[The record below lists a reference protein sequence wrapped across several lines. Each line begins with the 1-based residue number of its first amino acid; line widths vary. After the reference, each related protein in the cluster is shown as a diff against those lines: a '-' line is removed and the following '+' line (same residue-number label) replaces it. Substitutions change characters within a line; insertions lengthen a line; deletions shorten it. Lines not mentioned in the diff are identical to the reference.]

1 MTILDDRCTQ
11 RLAPHTTSQQL
22 AAMRAQLERDNARRL
37 APGRHCLC
45 PGHRGQHPGHPATP
59 GARHMNPLLIAPLL
73 DLGKNIIDRMFP
85 DPAQKAQ
92 AELELLKITQ
102 AGDLQVILKQL
113 EINATEAANPS
124 IFVAGWRP
132 FVGWLSG
139 LGLAYATIVH
149 NLLAWLAQ
157 VQQWPAPP
165 AVDTDTL
172 LYVLGALLGVAGL
185 RTVEK
190 VKGATK

>member
-1 MTILDDRCTQ
+1 
-11 RLAPHTTSQQL
+11 
-22 AAMRAQLERDNARRL
+22 
-37 APGRHCLC
+37 
-45 PGHRGQHPGHPATP
+45 
-59 GARHMNPLLIAPLL
+59 MNPLLIAPLL

-172 LYVLGALLGVAGL
+172 MYVLGALLGVAGL